1 MWAFKGNVEN
11 PNPPNALYPAQIED
25 GKLDINSKI
34 QMDTPMTDSKNSAYT
49 LRTIATALKA
59 LHESGRI
66 WGFELYGIPHYGM
79 EDVKRRIEAEVA
91 KLPEKTREKT
101 DYKPELSTNSRKM
114 RKPRGGRG
122 DPKLVLEPA
131 VKT

>member
-34 QMDTPMTDSKNSAYT
+34 QMDTPMTDSKNSTYT

-91 KLPEKTREKT
+91 KLPEKPEK
-101 DYKPELSTNSRKM
+101 KLITN
-114 RKPRGGRG
+114 
-122 DPKLVLEPA
+122 LN
-131 VKT
+131 